1 MINKPVAQVK
11 YVGDKKAAKL
21 AHLGIRTTGDLLY
34 HFPRRYED
42 RRQLKPLTQ
51 LVPGE
56 TVTVRVMVVG
66 WEQRDIRPN
75 LVLVRAEIS
84 DGQHRGYALWFNQP
98 YIKRRL
104 PPGSLVLL
112 TGKVSRRSIFPEIQV
127 EEYELV
133 DNEGS
138 SLNTGYLVPFY
149 PSTAGLTQ
157 QWFRKVIFQAL
168 SECLPSVEET
178 LPLKWREK
186 YRLVPLSK
194 ALKDIHFPADEEALR
209 QARRR
214 LVYEELLI
222 WELALALHT
231 HKRRMIAPGIAHSR
245 DNTLVE
251 RFLRNLPF
259 SLTKAQERVIQE
271 IFADMEAPRP
281 MARLLQ
287 GDVGSGKT
295 IVAAAALLKAAT
307 GGWQGALMVPTEV
320 LAEQHFLTFKRLL
333 APLSLPVALLTGSTS
348 RKDREKILI
357 GLEDGYIPI
366 VIGTHALIQQ
376 DVNFKALG
384 LAVIDEQHRFG
395 VSQRAELSSKGLL
408 PDVLVMTATPIPR
421 TLALVAY
428 GDLDVSLLDEL
439 PPGRKPVLT
448 YILYESQRQQAYRLI
463 AREVLAGRQAYV
475 VCPLIE
481 ESDALEAAAATAKAQ
496 ELQTEVFPD
505 FRIGL
510 LHGRMRP
517 TEKEEIMER
526 FRQGEIQILVTT
538 TVIEVGVDVPNATVM
553 MIEGAERYGL
563 AQLHQL
569 RGRIAR
575 SHHQAYCFLV
585 TKSNDKE
592 TRRRLKVLVENHD
605 GFAIAEADL
614 QLRGPGELFGT
625 RQHGWPEFRLAE
637 FPRDLKALEQARK
650 DAHFLI
656 SSGYLDRPEFAVLR
670 ALAES
675 KIQQLKL

>member
-1 MINKPVAQVK
+1 MNRPIAQVK
-11 YVGDKKAAKL
+11 YVGHKKAIKL
-21 AHLGIRTTGDLLY
+21 SHLGIHTTRDLLY

-42 RRQLKPLTQ
+42 RRQLKPLNQ

-56 TVTVRVMVVG
+56 TVTVRVMVVS
-66 WEQRDIRPN
+66 WEQRELRPN
-75 LVLVRAEIS
+75 LVLVRAEVS
-84 DGQHRGYALWFNQP
+84 DGHHRGYALWFNQP

-127 EEYELV
+127 EEYELG
-133 DNEGS
+133 DSEGS

-157 QWFRKVIFQAL
+157 QWFRKVVFQAL
-168 SECLPSVEET
+168 SESLPFVEET
-178 LPLKWREK
+178 LPLKWRER

-214 LVYEELLI
+214 LIYEELLI
-222 WELALALHT
+222 WELALALHN
-231 HKRRMIAPGIAHSR
+231 HKRRMVAPGIAHSR

-251 RFLRNLPF
+251 RFLRSLPF

-295 IVAAAALLKAAT
+295 IVAAAALLKAAA

-333 APLSLPVALLTGSTS
+333 APLSLPIALLTGSTS
-348 RKDREKILI
+348 RKDREKILL
-357 GLEDGYIPI
+357 GLEDGYISI
-366 VIGTHALIQQ
+366 IIGTHALIQQ

-395 VSQRAELSSKGLL
+395 VRQRAELSSKGFL
-408 PDVLVMTATPIPR
+408 PDLLVMTATPIPR

-448 YILYESQRQQAYRLI
+448 YVLSESQRQQAYRLI
-463 AREVLAGRQAYV
+463 AREVLAGRQAYI

-481 ESDALEAAAATAKAQ
+481 ESEVLEAAAATAKAQ
-496 ELQTEVFPD
+496 ELQTKVFPG

-517 TEKEEIMER
+517 AEKEEIMER
-526 FRQGEIQILVTT
+526 FRQGEIQILVST
-538 TVIEVGVDVPNATVM
+538 TVIEVGVDIPNATVM

-569 RGRIAR
+569 RGRVAR
-575 SHHQAYCFLV
+575 SYYQAYCFLV
-585 TKSNDKE
+585 TRNNDVEAK
-592 TRRRLKVLVENHD
+592 RRLKVLVENHD

-614 QLRGPGELFGT
+614 KLRGPGELFGT

-637 FPRDLKALEQARK
+637 FPRDLKVLEQARK

-656 SSGYLDRPEFAVLR
+656 SSGYLDQPEFAVLK

>member
-1 MINKPVAQVK
+1 MNRPVAQVK
-11 YVGDKKAAKL
+11 YVGHKKAIKL
-21 AHLGIRTTGDLLY
+21 SHLGIHTTRDLLY

-42 RRQLKPLTQ
+42 RRQLKPLNQ

-56 TVTVRVMVVG
+56 TVTVRVMVMG
-66 WEQRDIRPN
+66 WEQRELRPN
-75 LVLVRAEIS
+75 LVLVRAEVS
-84 DGQHRGYALWFNQP
+84 DGNHRGYALWFNQP

-104 PPGSLVLL
+104 PPGSLVIL

-127 EEYELV
+127 EEYEMG

-149 PSTAGLTQ
+149 PSTTGLTQ
-157 QWFRKVIFQAL
+157 QWFRKVVFQAL
-168 SECLPSVEET
+168 SECLPLVEET
-178 LPLKWREK
+178 LPLKWRER

-214 LVYEELLI
+214 LIYEELLI
-222 WELALALHT
+222 WELALALHN

-295 IVAAAALLKAAT
+295 IVAAAALLKAAA

-333 APLSLPVALLTGSTS
+333 APLSLPIALLTGSTS
-348 RKDREKILI
+348 RKDREKILL
-357 GLEDGYIPI
+357 GLEDGYISI
-366 VIGTHALIQQ
+366 IIGTHALIQQ

-395 VSQRAELSSKGLL
+395 VRQRAELSSKGFL
-408 PDVLVMTATPIPR
+408 PDLLVMTATPIPR

-448 YILYESQRQQAYRLI
+448 YVLSENQRQQAYRLI
-463 AREVLAGRQAYV
+463 AREVLAGRQAYI

-481 ESDALEAAAATAKAQ
+481 ESEALEAAAATAKAQ
-496 ELQTEVFPD
+496 ELQTKVFPG

-517 TEKEEIMER
+517 AEKEEIMER
-526 FRQGEIQILVTT
+526 FRQGEIQILVAT
-538 TVIEVGVDVPNATVM
+538 TVIEVGVDIPNATVM

-575 SHHQAYCFLV
+575 SHYQAYCFLI
-585 TKSNDKE
+585 TKNNDLE
-592 TRRRLKVLVENHD
+592 TKRRLKVLVENHD

-614 QLRGPGELFGT
+614 KLRGPGELFGT

-656 SSGYLDRPEFAVLR
+656 SSGYLDHPEFATLK